1 MNAWTPLI
9 PVALMLF
16 AFGLRKLTPSSGFL
30 HTAAGATVI
39 AFASG
44 LLGALAEAIQAHG
57 FTTATIV
64 PAIAS
69 FVMSFIATANPSL
82 PAAPNARTKQIDG
95 ASLRALLPLAFVA
108 LALSGCATAGGKA
121 LKACE
126 LSQLPAEEQALAS
139 SVANIALDVGST
151 VVDLEQLA
159 LAVGKAQ
166 FSCVAQAVAAWLAAP
181 APAIAPTP
189 EVANALLQA
198 SADARRDH
206 ARQVLEQYL
215 TAHPSACALRQA
227 L

>member
-44 LLGALAEAIQAHG
+44 LLGALAQAIQAHG
-57 FTTATIV
+57 FSSATIV

-82 PAAPNARTKQIDG
+82 PADPDARTKQIDG

-108 LALSGCATAGGKA
+108 LALSGCA
-121 LKACE
+121 
-126 LSQLPAEEQALAS
+126 
-139 SVANIALDVGST
+139 NIDWHKFG
-151 VVDLEQLA
+151 VDE
-159 LAVGKAQ
+159 AQ
-166 FSCVAQAVAAWLAAP
+166 CLAAP
-181 APAIAPTP
+181 VKGAIADVSSDLVDSVQK
-189 EVANALLQA
+189 EIDSGNGFDSAQWE
-198 SADARRDH
+198 ADAK
-206 ARQVLEQYL
+206 ALGVKYGF
-215 TAHPSACALRQA
+215 AAVACAAAHLIGDLFIAGPEQVCRLKHKQAKPAHLAYLRK
-227 L
+227 LLPKR

>member
-1 MNAWTPLI
+1 MLHLKAFLIYSLWGAPVWAWFALGGLGTIEWALPKLPWPRARSLGELAANGLLTVLGRFPVLGPILRAIGTPQ
-9 PVALMLF
+9 PVAS
-16 AFGLRKLTPSSGFL
+16 PPPPPDS
-30 HTAAGATVI
+30 
-39 AFASG
+39 
-44 LLGALAEAIQAHG
+44 
-57 FTTATIV
+57 
-64 PAIAS
+64 
-69 FVMSFIATANPSL
+69 
-82 PAAPNARTKQIDG
+82 
-95 ASLRALLPLAFVA
+95 SLRALLPLAFVA

-121 LKACE
+121 LKTCE

-206 ARQVLEQYL
+206 AKQVLGQYL
-215 TAHPSACALRQA
+215 ASHPSACAARQA
-227 L
+227 M